1 MSAQLFPIFDET
13 TEQYLGMKERNK
25 VHTEGD
31 WHKGIQANII
41 RAHGASFDILMQTRS
56 ANVDI
61 AKHRYDQSLATQMID
76 RDDLQEEKTL
86 FRGLREELAIEKFR
100 FRQIISRA
108 KVQKTY
114 EYDLEKRNNEI
125 ISLYLVEVNAGES
138 ITINS
143 EKTAKIEWLPWDS
156 FLAFYEANHNNFCK
170 TVQFY
175 LGDAQLR
182 QEIERQSYAFLGL

>member
-1 MSAQLFPIFDET
+1 MSVQLFPVFDEIT
-13 TEQYLGMKERNK
+13 AQYLGRMKDRSK

-41 RAHGASFDILMQTRS
+41 RAHGVSFDILMQTRS

-76 RDDLQEEKTL
+76 RDDLQEEKTF

-108 KVQKTY
+108 KVQK
-114 EYDLEKRNNEI
+114 
-125 ISLYLVEVNAGES
+125 
-138 ITINS
+138 
-143 EKTAKIEWLPWDS
+143 
-156 FLAFYEANHNNFCK
+156 
-170 TVQFY
+170 
-175 LGDAQLR
+175 
-182 QEIERQSYAFLGL
+182 